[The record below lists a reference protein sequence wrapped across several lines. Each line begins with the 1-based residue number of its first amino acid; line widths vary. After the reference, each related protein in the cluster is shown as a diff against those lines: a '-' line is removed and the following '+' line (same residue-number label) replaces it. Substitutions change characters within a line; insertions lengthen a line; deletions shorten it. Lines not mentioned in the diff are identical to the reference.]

1 MSQTSKQENFRN
13 SIKLQQEN
21 PELEKAYSF
30 IANQLHSL
38 SDEYIAQNSFEN
50 KEYLC
55 YLFSAIFLEYR
66 RLYPDLTVYIPFR
79 IKSDYSFGNN
89 VNKETHKSFVSLPQS
104 DFDTLQSHFSSDK
117 ITDDISAGT
126 IVLNH
131 IKNSGVR
138 AYLDPEIDELFR
150 KRDESTQYVSEIE
163 RTLEDGFVSEEDYF
177 NIKKDLLERLIDFS
191 FKEFTLDRS
200 IPYKT
205 ELENLIRF
213 YEDKDFSVSISSSQ
227 LANLKELIGDLRS
240 KLSDKLKYEIL
251 IRTLPEVLNSPLL
264 KVLSVESEFVK
275 DVRKPNGFAAIYYRL
290 KTPFGVVELQAQSE
304 KRFFEA
310 KKGSASHSEQNGK
323 KIPIEKFFE
332 LSDPNDKYDLSY
344 YLKRLDSVPVDSLIS
359 DIEIPYFNSESEKMD
374 FLKTPDGERYLR
386 SQKINELLTHIKLK
400 DKIVLESSEYANE
413 QVEDSTPLEISVDDY
428 LFNFAVNVSPYMLVA
443 NDSHATYSSVAIPHK
458 NLVSEFTEVIRKKDS
473 ITCLGDILI
482 ERLKKVVEQKRYT
495 DENFFDLHRDSA
507 SLPQEITRSDIL
519 NYAERKLIPKE
530 PEEK

>member
-38 SDEYIAQNSFEN
+38 SDEYIAQNSFKN

-150 KRDESTQYVSEIE
+150 KRDVSTQYVSEIE

-264 KVLSVESEFVK
+264 KVLSVES
-275 DVRKPNGFAAIYYRL
+275 
-290 KTPFGVVELQAQSE
+290 
-304 KRFFEA
+304 
-310 KKGSASHSEQNGK
+310 
-323 KIPIEKFFE
+323 
-332 LSDPNDKYDLSY
+332 
-344 YLKRLDSVPVDSLIS
+344 
-359 DIEIPYFNSESEKMD
+359 
-374 FLKTPDGERYLR
+374 
-386 SQKINELLTHIKLK
+386 
-400 DKIVLESSEYANE
+400 
-413 QVEDSTPLEISVDDY
+413 
-428 LFNFAVNVSPYMLVA
+428 
-443 NDSHATYSSVAIPHK
+443 
-458 NLVSEFTEVIRKKDS
+458 
-473 ITCLGDILI
+473 
-482 ERLKKVVEQKRYT
+482 
-495 DENFFDLHRDSA
+495 
-507 SLPQEITRSDIL
+507 
-519 NYAERKLIPKE
+519 
-530 PEEK
+530 